1 MRLAVL
7 LGTGAINHLREM
19 HDRSRTLLFRIA
31 NGYKEGKGEMFEI
44 DAGNLL
50 TSHIQGEK
58 LVEGSFNMTIR
69 GRNISRITEIL
80 REFGRQSGS
89 GVRMEVL
96 TADFDASPLA
106 IRMATQE
113 AKDNAFGKVDE
124 QVYELAKRYE
134 KDDILFRT
142 ELLDCQKRISEIQI
156 DSQLK
161 SKGEYFV
168 GKSYDV
174 HVKSLPVSVI
184 EAHIKVK
191 LSPRQI

>member
-1 MRLAVL
+1 M
-7 LGTGAINHLREM
+7 
-19 HDRSRTLLFRIA
+19 LFR
-31 NGYKEGKGEMFEI
+31 
-44 DAGNLL
+44 
-50 TSHIQGEK
+50 SEK

-191 LSPRQI
+191 LSIPPA